1 MHRRAP
7 QRITPQATRER
18 WGNFNETSAKVTRL
32 WIICNATRSY
42 WCFSRKSAQL
52 LSSTPLFI
60 FAGADVFSP
69 KKTDPEL
76 LRLLWYPERPA
87 NTKSPTSCCAAGMLN
102 VFLCSCTR
110 QLLLCYSLKC
120 MSDDW
125 NLINSLRIMI
135 LWCIWLCKHLVGSC
149 FFFFLFF
156 CSTLRFSSE
165 TVNTYYF
172 ASFWSVGY

>member
-1 MHRRAP
+1 MRPLQKSHVCGLFAMRRDLIGVSLEN
-7 QRITPQATRER
+7 QRNYCHQPP
-18 WGNFNETSAKVTRL
+18 FLS
-32 WIICNATRSY
+32 
-42 WCFSRKSAQL
+42 L
-52 LSSTPLFI
+52 LESTFFL
-60 FAGADVFSP
+60 P
-69 KKTDPEL
+69 KKNDPEL